1 MGFKTI
7 SLQVAER
14 IKATHFL
21 LQNGYSKKDTQ
32 KLLDKNRIKQDSR
45 IICKKDFLEKGYVEI
60 LSFMPDDINLIPFF
74 ACVPPNHAILKQNI
88 PNLEIKI
95 SQNPPYFCVFNKPSK
110 LLTHPKNLA
119 DSKSILDSLR
129 YYFGK
134 HANPCHRLDY
144 ETSGLLVCSVD
155 KQSEVMLKNLF
166 LQKGV
171 EKSYMAILHG
181 EVKESLLIE
190 SEIIFPKDF
199 GNLCIK
205 GRAKDLRVKTI
216 KEDEIKIITKDSI
229 QQDQSRA
236 TTILTPLH
244 VFHNFNEVSSYLY
257 KSSNPFFSHKAL
269 FSLALQEN
277 LADISRGFIQ
287 DFMLFTECDYD
298 KKIKQDSIARKSDD
312 FTLQYSDFFN
322 KKKLLQCYESFLNVW
337 GAGFR
342 AQNNILDSHTCH
354 TESLGEV
361 SKKLDFTT
369 AFHANFKQ
377 SKKEISKNLESKQN
391 EKFTLVKLFP
401 LSGKTHQLR
410 IHTSSVQHKILG
422 DTLYGLCPVVASL
435 FLDLQSKKL
444 RANIESYLFETLTK
458 KHSSNIQ
465 KYVYAIHY
473 LRRDKNIAQTMLY
486 NAMLHFSVVCKTI
499 EAKTACHVEQ
509 SETSNMESKQR
520 LNSKIDLNTDS
531 KNIQVAESKY
541 FVLPFCKFLSLS
553 LSKILISCFFSQKYN
568 KTNRASFLS
577 CFLHDDIESISQC
590 LHPKPYYRSNEID
603 SKLSQPHSKTQD
615 FNKDFESFFFTFLLF
630 YYALPSHQ
638 EKILKDI
645 RLHYCSTDRL
655 LLHASSLSFLEE
667 CFICE

>member
-32 KLLDKNRIKQDSR
+32 KLLDKNRIKQDSK
-45 IICKKDFLEKGYVEI
+45 IIHKKDFLEKGYVEI
-60 LSFMPDDINLIPFF
+60 LSFMPDDIKLTPFF
-74 ACVPPNHAILKQNI
+74 ACVPPNHAILQQDI
-88 PNLEIKI
+88 ANLEIKI

-144 ETSGLLVCSVD
+144 ETSGLLVCSID

-216 KEDEIKIITKDSI
+216 KEDEIKVITKDSI

-244 VFHNFNEVSSYLY
+244 VFHSFNEVSSYLY

-269 FSLALQEN
+269 FSLAPQEN
-277 LADISRGFIQ
+277 LADISRDFIQ
-287 DFMLFTECDYD
+287 DSMLFTECDYD
-298 KKIKQDSIARKSDD
+298 KKIKQDSMARKSDD

-322 KKKLLQCYESFLNVW
+322 EKKLLQCYESFLNVW

-361 SKKLDFTT
+361 
-369 AFHANFKQ
+369 
-377 SKKEISKNLESKQN
+377 SKNLESKQN

-458 KHSSNIQ
+458 KHSSSIQ

-486 NAMLHFSVVCKTI
+486 NAMLNFNIACKTI
-499 EAKTACHVEQ
+499 EAKTACHVER

-520 LNSKIDLNTDS
+520 LHSKIDLNTDS

-577 CFLHDDIESISQC
+577 CFLHNDIESISQC

-615 FNKDFESFFFTFLLF
+615 FNKDFESFFFAFLLF

>member
-32 KLLDKNRIKQDSR
+32 KLLDKNRIKQDSK
-45 IICKKDFLEKGYVEI
+45 IIHKKDFLEKGYVEI
-60 LSFMPDDINLIPFF
+60 LSFMPDDIKLTPFF
-74 ACVPPNHAILKQNI
+74 ACVPPNHAILQQDI
-88 PNLEIKI
+88 ANLEIKI

-144 ETSGLLVCSVD
+144 ETSGLLVCSID

-216 KEDEIKIITKDSI
+216 KEDEIKVITKDSI

-244 VFHNFNEVSSYLY
+244 VFHSFNEVSSYLY

-269 FSLALQEN
+269 FSLAPQEN
-277 LADISRGFIQ
+277 LADISRDFIQ
-287 DFMLFTECDYD
+287 DSMLFTECDYD
-298 KKIKQDSIARKSDD
+298 KKIKQDSMARKSDD

-322 KKKLLQCYESFLNVW
+322 EKKLLQCYESFLNVW

-361 SKKLDFTT
+361 
-369 AFHANFKQ
+369 
-377 SKKEISKNLESKQN
+377 SKNLESKQN

-458 KHSSNIQ
+458 KHSSSIQ

-486 NAMLHFSVVCKTI
+486 NAMLNFNIACKTI
-499 EAKTACHVEQ
+499 EAKTACHVER

-520 LNSKIDLNTDS
+520 LHSKIDLNTDS

-577 CFLHDDIESISQC
+577 CFLHNDIESISQC

-630 YYALPSHQ
+630 YYALPSQQ